1 MNIMIII
8 IFFLTTVKNEMF
20 FEEIKDCTE
29 GLRIHEKLQK
39 QRRNLNISGTS
50 KTSHICFLTC
60 TLIDSSVKERSGFYT
75 QFDLIALEPKKAKQ
89 IAKKTRKCQIIK

>member
-1 MNIMIII
+1 
-8 IFFLTTVKNEMF
+8 MF

-39 QRRNLNISGTS
+39 QRRNLYQRTWIYQELPRL
-50 KTSHICFLTC
+50 HRYVFLTC
-60 TLIDSSVKERSGFYT
+60 TLIDSSGKERSGFYT

-89 IAKKTRKCQIIK
+89 IAKKTKKCQIIK

>member
-1 MNIMIII
+1 MKIMIII

-39 QRRNLNISGTS
+39 QRRNLYQRTWIYQELPRL
-50 KTSHICFLTC
+50 HRYVF
-60 TLIDSSVKERSGFYT
+60 
-75 QFDLIALEPKKAKQ
+75 
-89 IAKKTRKCQIIK
+89 